1 MSVFEQKIIDT
12 HHHLWDPTSQKYDW
26 LIKTNHSQLN
36 KKYLIEDLVKDFNSL
51 KIDKSVHVQA
61 EINTDEMIYET
72 KWLQEISDNNQG
84 FPNAIIGFVDFMDSE
99 VEKKLQQHLNFSNL
113 RGIRQIL
120 KFDKD
125 NSKISHAKIDYLN
138 LDVWLKNFSLLQK
151 YNLSFDLLI
160 LVSQTENALKL
171 IKRYPNVLFII
182 NHALSPLNFDDE
194 SLKDWRKKIKS
205 LSYNE
210 NTIIKLSG
218 FGEFNPSW
226 TEETIKPLI
235 LHSID
240 EFGID
245 RCMFGTNF
253 PVDKFLSSS
262 MYSDYWNSYYNI
274 VSDFSSNEKNKLFY
288 INAEKYYKI

>member
-1 MSVFEQKIIDT
+1 MSIFEQKIIDT
-12 HHHLWDPTSQKYDW
+12 HHHLWEPTSQKYDW
-26 LIKTNHSQLN
+26 LIEPNNSQLN

-84 FPNAIIGFVDFMDSE
+84 FPNAIIGFVDFMDYE
-99 VEKKLQQHLNFSNL
+99 VEKKLQQHLSFSNF

-120 KFDKD
+120 KFDK
-125 NSKISHAKIDYLN
+125 NNTKASHTKIDYLN
-138 LDVWLKNFSLLQK
+138 HDVWLKNFSLLQK

-160 LVSQTENALKL
+160 LVSQTENAVKL
-171 IKRYPNVLFII
+171 IKKYPNVLFII
-182 NHALSPLNFDDE
+182 NHSLSPLKFDNE
-194 SLKDWRKKIKS
+194 SLEDWRKKITL
-205 LSYNE
+205 LSDHE
-210 NTIIKLSG
+210 NIIIKLSG

-226 TEETIKPLI
+226 TEESIKPLI
-235 LHSID
+235 LYSID
-240 EFGID
+240 KFGID

-253 PVDKFLSSS
+253 PVDKFLSPSE
-262 MYSDYWNSYYNI
+262 YTDYWNSYYNI
-274 VSDFSSNEKNKLFY
+274 VKDFSSNEKNKLFY

>member
-1 MSVFEQKIIDT
+1 MSIFEQKIIDT

-26 LIKTNHSQLN
+26 LIEPNNAQLN

-99 VEKKLQQHLNFSNL
+99 VEKKLQQHLNFSNF

-120 KFDKD
+120 KFDK
-125 NSKISHAKIDYLN
+125 NNTKASHAKIDYLN
-138 LDVWLKNFSLLQK
+138 QDVWLKNFSLLQK

-160 LVSQTENALKL
+160 LVSQTENAVKL
-171 IKRYPNVLFII
+171 IKKYPNVLFII
-182 NHALSPLNFDDE
+182 NHSLSPLKFDNE
-194 SLKDWRKKIKS
+194 SLEDWRKKIKL
-205 LSYNE
+205 LSDHE
-210 NTIIKLSG
+210 NIIIKLSG

-235 LHSID
+235 LYSID
-240 EFGID
+240 KFGID

-262 MYSDYWNSYYNI
+262 IYTDYWNSYYNI
-274 VSDFSSNEKNKLFY
+274 VKNFSSNENNKLFY

>member
-1 MSVFEQKIIDT
+1 MSIFEQKIIDT
-12 HHHLWDPTSQKYDW
+12 HHHLWEPASQKYDW

-99 VEKKLQQHLNFSNL
+99 VEKKLQQHLNFSNF

-120 KFDKD
+120 KFDK
-125 NSKISHAKIDYLN
+125 NNTKASHAKIDYLN
-138 LDVWLKNFSLLQK
+138 QDVWVKNFSLLQK

-171 IKRYPNVLFII
+171 IKKYPNVLFII
-182 NHALSPLNFDDE
+182 NHSLSPLKFDNE
-194 SLKDWRKKIKS
+194 SLEDWRKKIKL
-205 LSYNE
+205 LSDHE
-210 NTIIKLSG
+210 NIIIKLSG

-226 TEETIKPLI
+226 NRETIKPLI

-240 EFGID
+240 KFGID

-253 PVDKFLSSS
+253 PVDKFLSTS
-262 MYSDYWNSYYNI
+262 MYTDYWNSYYNI
-274 VSDFSSNEKNKLFY
+274 VKDFSSNEKNKLFY

>member
-1 MSVFEQKIIDT
+1 MSIFEQKIIDT
-12 HHHLWDPTSQKYDW
+12 HHHLWEPTSQKYDW

-84 FPNAIIGFVDFMDSE
+84 FPNAIIGFVDIMDSE
-99 VEKKLQQHLNFSNL
+99 VEKKLQQHLNFSNF

-120 KFDKD
+120 KFDK
-125 NSKISHAKIDYLN
+125 NNTKASHTKIDYLN
-138 LDVWLKNFSLLQK
+138 QDVWLKNISLLQK

-160 LVSQTENALKL
+160 LVSQTENAIKL
-171 IKRYPNVLFII
+171 IKKYPNVLFII
-182 NHALSPLNFDDE
+182 NHSLSPLKFDNE
-194 SLKDWRKKIKS
+194 SLEDWRKKITL
-205 LSYNE
+205 LSDHE
-210 NTIIKLSG
+210 NIIIKLSG

-235 LHSID
+235 LYSID
-240 EFGID
+240 KFGID

-262 MYSDYWNSYYNI
+262 IYTDYWNSYYNI
-274 VSDFSSNEKNKLFY
+274 VKNFSSNEKNKLFY

>member
-1 MSVFEQKIIDT
+1 MSIFEQKIIDT
-12 HHHLWDPTSQKYDW
+12 HHHLWEPTSQKYDW
-26 LIKTNHSQLN
+26 LIEPNNAQLN

-51 KIDKSVHVQA
+51 KIDKSVQVQA

-84 FPNAIIGFVDFMDSE
+84 FPNAIIGFVDIMDSE
-99 VEKKLQQHLNFSNL
+99 VEKKLQQHLSFSNF

-120 KFDKD
+120 KFDK
-125 NSKISHAKIDYLN
+125 NNTKASHAKIDYLN
-138 LDVWLKNFSLLQK
+138 QDVWLKNFSLLQK

-160 LVSQTENALKL
+160 LVSQTENAVKL
-171 IKRYPNVLFII
+171 IKKYPNVLFII
-182 NHALSPLNFDDE
+182 NHSLSPLKFDNE
-194 SLKDWRKKIKS
+194 SLEDWRKKIKL
-205 LSYNE
+205 LSDHE
-210 NTIIKLSG
+210 NIIIKLSG

-235 LHSID
+235 LYSID
-240 EFGID
+240 KFGID

-262 MYSDYWNSYYNI
+262 IYTDYWNSYYNI
-274 VSDFSSNEKNKLFY
+274 VKNFSSNEKNKLFY

>member
-1 MSVFEQKIIDT
+1 MSIFEQKIIDT

-61 EINTDEMIYET
+61 EINTDEIIYET

-99 VEKKLQQHLNFSNL
+99 VEKKLQQHLNFSNF

-120 KFDKD
+120 KFDK
-125 NSKISHAKIDYLN
+125 NNTKASHAKIDYLN
-138 LDVWLKNFSLLQK
+138 QDVWVKNFSLLQK

-171 IKRYPNVLFII
+171 IKKYPNVLFII
-182 NHALSPLNFDDE
+182 NHSLSPLKFDNE
-194 SLKDWRKKIKS
+194 SLEDWRKKIKL
-205 LSYNE
+205 LSDHE
-210 NTIIKLSG
+210 NIIIKLSG

-226 TEETIKPLI
+226 TDETIKPLI
-235 LHSID
+235 LYSID
-240 EFGID
+240 KFGIN

-253 PVDKFLSSS
+253 PVDKFLSTS
-262 MYSDYWNSYYNI
+262 MYTDYWNSYYNI
-274 VSDFSSNEKNKLFY
+274 VKDFSSNEKNKLFY

>member
-1 MSVFEQKIIDT
+1 MSIFKQKIIDT
-12 HHHLWDPTSQKYDW
+12 HHHLWEPTSQKYDW
-26 LIKTNHSQLN
+26 LIEPNNSQLN

-84 FPNAIIGFVDFMDSE
+84 FPNAIIGCVDIMDSE
-99 VEKKLQQHLNFSNL
+99 VEKKLQQHLNFSNF

-120 KFDKD
+120 KFDK
-125 NSKISHAKIDYLN
+125 NNTKASHTKIDYLN
-138 LDVWLKNFSLLQK
+138 QDVWLKNFSLLQK

-160 LVSQTENALKL
+160 LVSQTENAVKL
-171 IKRYPNVLFII
+171 IKKYPNVLFII
-182 NHALSPLNFDDE
+182 NHSLSPLKFDNE
-194 SLKDWRKKIKS
+194 SLEDWRKKITL
-205 LSYNE
+205 LSDHE
-210 NTIIKLSG
+210 NIIIKLSG

-226 TEETIKPLI
+226 TEETIKPLN
-235 LHSID
+235 LYSID
-240 EFGID
+240 KFGID

-253 PVDKFLSSS
+253 PVDKFLSPSI
-262 MYSDYWNSYYNI
+262 YTDYWNSYYNI
-274 VSDFSSNEKNKLFY
+274 VKDFSINEKNKLFY